1 MKNDNNDM
9 ITKFKKIV
17 EKNTDL
23 TDIIIEIQ
31 NEKTELVDKIKQ
43 ELSIITYKRVKN
55 PKSIRLK
62 KISGYFN
69 KRDFKNI
76 KLLYKTYLVID
87 LSNGDKINGKLSIY
101 NDENENNINIKINN
115 ELVYDLDNKS
125 FNNDILIE
133 KIVNKYKE
141 YLLKDYKK
149 IR

>member
-115 ELVYDLDNKS
+115 ELVYDLDNKN